1 MRRTQCRRR
10 DDASK
15 SGGERRPERVRPV
28 RLRQAVCAAVVAV
41 VRGTQL
47 VCVRGVRFR
56 AQNRGQG
63 CSQARA
69 TNRERTARRTRAGQG
84 SADDPRPNPLS
95 APPPSLLLFR
105 DRVGRERHYLFAVTL
120 VPATT
125 LPQQSRQA
133 ALSTHASDGAVCTIC
148 PDIYC
153 VIHGNKR
160 ANGHP
165 RASCAALVRITRPYA
180 THT

>member
-28 RLRQAVCAAVVAV
+28 RLRQAVCAAVVAVVAV

-69 TNRERTARRTRAGQG
+69 TNRERTARRTRAGPGLRRRPAAESTLRATAVSVAISGQG
-84 SADDPRPNPLS
+84 WARTSP
-95 APPPSLLLFR
+95 
-105 DRVGRERHYLFAVTL
+105 
-120 VPATT
+120 
-125 LPQQSRQA
+125 
-133 ALSTHASDGAVCTIC
+133 
-148 PDIYC
+148 
-153 VIHGNKR
+153 
-160 ANGHP
+160 
-165 RASCAALVRITRPYA
+165 LVRDTVPCSHPPAAVETSRSIHARLRRSSMCNLSGYILCDTW
-180 THT
+180 